1 MSHVW
6 LIIFQASKGASTYM
20 DMDEAEVGVG
30 ESSEKDENPRD
41 LLNPNSAMS
50 HPIKE
55 ETDDNVTEQT
65 HHIIVPSYRFLYCI
79 ILQSEFEYP
88 IFGYQIARSS
98 QWSEY
103 SDCFV
108 LLKV

>member
-1 MSHVW
+1 MSHVF

-50 HPIKE
+50 HLIKE

-98 QWSEY
+98 Q
-103 SDCFV
+103 
-108 LLKV
+108 